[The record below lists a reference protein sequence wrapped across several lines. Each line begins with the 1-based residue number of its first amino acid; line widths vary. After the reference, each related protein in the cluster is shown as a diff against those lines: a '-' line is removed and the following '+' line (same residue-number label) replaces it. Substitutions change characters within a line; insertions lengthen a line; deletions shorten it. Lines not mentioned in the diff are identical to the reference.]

1 MMPSHR
7 SARRAFLKRVGL
19 GAGALALQGPG
30 AVGAGQTAD
39 GPSDPSGPVIREQ
52 PRTTPVVHD
61 CDICVI
67 GGSCT
72 GVFAAIRAVR
82 LGATVALVESNGF
95 FGGVAT
101 AAKVNV
107 WHSRFDTTGNKE
119 IIGGLT
125 VELIERLCKRDSA
138 FVNAPNNP
146 SQYAVFNS
154 AEMIMELDRMVVEH
168 QRIRP
173 FLHALFVDG
182 VVEDGR
188 VTHAIIEDKSGRR
201 AIRARYFIDA
211 TGDGDLLER
220 AGLATR
226 RDTVLQPPTM
236 CALVD
241 GLDDVEKANPDFSI
255 AKAIYDKTRFANAL
269 DYGFVWTAKSVGFP
283 GVRMVAGTRVF
294 GADCSDADQLTHAS
308 IEGRRQVR
316 AIRDI
321 LHDNFKEGD
330 GVSVGAL
337 PTRIGVRETR
347 HAVCLYQLTEMDVLE
362 GRRFDDA
369 IANGSYRVD
378 VHHADKEGL
387 TFRYLDGREVYT
399 VPGKTHE
406 ERRWREERAVDPTF
420 YQVPFRSIV
429 PKGSRNV
436 LCAGRMVD
444 ADRGAFGAVRVMVN
458 CNQMGEAAGAA
469 AYLALE
475 AESGVADVKPASLR
489 RTLAQGGSVII

>member
-1 MMPSHR
+1 MPSYS
-7 SARRAFLKRVGL
+7 SARRAFLKRAGF
-19 GAGALALQGPG
+19 GAGVLALRGPG
-30 AVGAGQTAD
+30 GASAAD
-39 GPSDPSGPVIREQ
+39 APDDSSTRSDHVIRER

-72 GVFAAIRAVR
+72 GVFAAIRAAR
-82 LGATVALVESNGF
+82 LGATVALVENNGF

-107 WHSRFDTTGNKE
+107 WHSRFDTTGHRE

-138 FVNAPNNP
+138 FLNAPNNP

-154 AEMIMELDRMVVEH
+154 AEMVMELDRMVVEH
-168 QRIRP
+168 RPITP
-173 FLHALFVDG
+173 FLHALFVDAL
-182 VVEDGR
+182 VEDGR

-201 AIRARYFIDA
+201 AIRARHYVDA
-211 TGDGDLLER
+211 TGDADLLER
-220 AGLATR
+220 AGLPTR
-226 RDTVLQPPTM
+226 KDSLLQPPTM
-236 CALVD
+236 CALIE
-241 GLDDVEKANPDFSI
+241 GLDDVQEANPDFSM

-269 DYGFVWTAKSVGFP
+269 DHGFVWTARSVGLP
-283 GVRMVAGTRVF
+283 GVQMVAGTRVF
-294 GADCSDADQLTHAS
+294 GADCSDADQLTQAS

-321 LHDNFKEGD
+321 LHDNFRG
-330 GVSVGAL
+330 GGAISVGAL

-347 HAVCLYQLTEMDVLE
+347 HADCLYRLTEQDVLE

-387 TFRYLDGREVYT
+387 TFRYLDGREVYV

-406 ERRWREERAVDPTF
+406 ERRWREERAADPTF
-420 YQVPFRSIV
+420 YQVPFRSIL
-429 PKGSRNV
+429 PKDSRNV

-458 CNQMGEAAGAA
+458 CNQMGEAAGTAA
-469 AYLALE
+469 HLALE
-475 AESGVADVKPASLR
+475 ADAAVEDVDPARLR
-489 RTLAQGGSVII
+489 RTLARGGSVII